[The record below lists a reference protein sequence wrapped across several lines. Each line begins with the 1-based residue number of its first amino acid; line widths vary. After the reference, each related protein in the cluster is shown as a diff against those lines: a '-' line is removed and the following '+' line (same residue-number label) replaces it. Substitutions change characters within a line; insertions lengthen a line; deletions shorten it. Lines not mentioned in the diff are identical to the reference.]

1 MMHHVITSNLT
12 RRLTVCVT
20 RLGWERGS
28 ALETGFRPTQKKAQK
43 RGAYPKSGARCVGPR
58 LGKCVPKGVL
68 SLHYR
73 QQYVIGLLDRH
84 YPSAIEVHTD
94 RECDGMS
101 LGRNS

>member
-1 MMHHVITSNLT
+1 MGGT
-12 RRLTVCVT
+12 RKRHFDGTNFKPRKVPKNAQT
-20 RLGWERGS
+20 
-28 ALETGFRPTQKKAQK
+28 PTTTPACFAAQSTC
-43 RGAYPKSGARCVGPR
+43 GASVAPTFFVEDRVHDG

-84 YPSAIEVHTD
+84 YPSPIEVHTD